1 MDIGLYTQQKKR
13 GKVQFFKQRQDVL
26 VSIEHNDGEMDYY
39 KVDIEKLITLKR
51 QNIKELRQIDT
62 LISDYRAFV

>member
-1 MDIGLYTQQKKR
+1 MNIDLYIQQKQK

-39 KVDIEKLITLKR
+39 KVDIEKLITLRR
-51 QNIKELRQIDT
+51 QNTEELRQIDT